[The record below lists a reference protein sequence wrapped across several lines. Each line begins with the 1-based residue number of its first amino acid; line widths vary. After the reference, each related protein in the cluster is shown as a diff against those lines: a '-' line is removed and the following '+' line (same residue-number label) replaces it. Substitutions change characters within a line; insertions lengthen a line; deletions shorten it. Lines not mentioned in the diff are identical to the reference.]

1 MKKLV
6 FFLFFAFP
14 SLACDLCGCAN
25 SNSFLGLMPASNRGF
40 LGIRYRQQ
48 SFESHLNSPVLKT
61 RESFQS
67 TEIWGRFY
75 PFDRVQ
81 VMGVLPYSV
90 HTQNQIAQN
99 NTIQLSGL
107 SDPTIFVHYN
117 LKNTLL
123 DSSMHVINQ
132 SLLVGVG
139 VKPPLGKFRYEQG
152 NLNQV
157 ANANF
162 QLGTGSTDII
172 GSALYN
178 LRFNE
183 WGINVDAQVRLPGEN
198 SEAYRFGPRTSFVT
212 TVFYAYGRGHQITLM
227 PYLGSTF
234 EYAAKDYQSG
244 IVQSNTGGRIHW
256 LGLGLEAFSKRFVL
270 GVNIAEPSFQNLSGG
285 ELNAINKLSMH
296 FSYFL

>member
-6 FFLFFAFP
+6 LMLLFAFP
-14 SLACDLCGCAN
+14 SLSCDLCGCAN

-61 RESFQS
+61 RESFQT

-75 PFDRVQ
+75 PFNRVQ
-81 VMGVLPYSV
+81 IMGVLPYSV
-90 HTQNQIAQN
+90 HTQDQIAQG

-107 SDPTIFVHYN
+107 SDPTFFAHYN
-117 LKNTLL
+117 LVNTLL

-139 VKPPLGKFRYEQG
+139 VKPPLGKFHYEQG

-162 QLGTGSTDII
+162 QLGTGSTDFM

-178 LRFNE
+178 LRYNE
-183 WGINVDAQVRLPGEN
+183 WGINIDAQYRLPGEN
-198 SEAYRFGPRTSFVT
+198 SDAYRFGPRSSVAT
-212 TVFYAYGRGHQITLM
+212 TVFFVYGRGHQITLM
-227 PYLGSTF
+227 PYASSTF
-234 EYAAKDYQSG
+234 EYAAKDLRSG
-244 IVQSNTGGRIHW
+244 DVQASTGGSIHW
-256 LGLGLEAFSKRFVL
+256 LGLGLEAFSKRFVM
-270 GVNIAEPSFQNLSGG
+270 GVHVAQPFFQNLSGG
-285 ELNAINKLSMH
+285 ELKAIHKLSFH
-296 FSYFL
+296 LSYFM